1 MNFNFCD
8 RGARKVGRRRA
19 TKCGCLAF
27 QNSSPQLAVHIY
39 VQFSCD
45 SVDKR
50 IGKASENGLSLSSCI
65 IPTPREHTA
74 AAFIGGRLS
83 ARCRRLPRL
92 RGELTLFRLR
102 VKAGR
107 EAEYVERHRHV
118 WPAVLADLEQTQ
130 ELHRVLL

>member
-39 VQFSCD
+39 VQLSCD

-50 IGKASENGLSLSSCI
+50 IGKASENGISLSSCI

-74 AAFIGGRLS
+74 AAVIGGIHIICFMVCYLLGHCLS
-83 ARCRRLPRL
+83 DAS
-92 RGELTLFRLR
+92 LFSAVHEILETS
-102 VKAGR
+102 AFPISSGG
-107 EAEYVERHRHV
+107 AEGVETFRTSYTH
-118 WPAVLADLEQTQ
+118 TG
-130 ELHRVLL
+130 